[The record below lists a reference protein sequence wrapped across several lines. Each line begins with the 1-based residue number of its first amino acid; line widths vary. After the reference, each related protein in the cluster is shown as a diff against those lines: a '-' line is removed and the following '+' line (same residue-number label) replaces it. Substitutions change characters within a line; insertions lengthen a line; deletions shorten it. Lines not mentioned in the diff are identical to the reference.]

1 MSLFAAKERAP
12 SDRKRRP
19 AVIEPPLT
27 VILGFSQTGSAR
39 DAEGVAKSY
48 ISKNFAVDISWYA
61 VAPFSGGYLHEVHQG
76 GNGISYLPEVLEVLN
91 ANTTAG
97 ITRIPSGNRVM
108 EVSMRDGRPVP
119 LLLSESD
126 SRQYLAHP
134 ENFPLPSGKMKEAV
148 KSGLMWVYAGVVG
161 MVVGSVL
168 LFGSIGYYF
177 MSTSNEVLSKQTPPE
192 QLPHRQWET
201 VRRIRTDQYV
211 SRLKYENNRWSV
223 DFSES
228 PPDPARSSVR
238 VAPPAL
244 APTLPTSPSP
254 PMPPA
259 PPAATPTQGTA
270 PGPGNPI
277 TAAPVAPQPSPA
289 ATALPGVISAQSTIR
304 QLGRTP
310 GSPSP
315 STVPAAP
322 PATTGSGI
330 PSVIRQSEPAKP

>member
-1 MSLFAAKERAP
+1 MALFATKERAP
-12 SDRKRRP
+12 AEKKRRV

-27 VILGFSQTGSAR
+27 VILGFSLTGSAR

-161 MVVGSVL
+161 MIVGSVL

-177 MSTSNEVLSKQTPPE
+177 MSTSNEILSKQTPPE
-192 QLPHRQWET
+192 QMPHRQWET
-201 VRRIRTDQYV
+201 VRRIRADQYV

-223 DFSES
+223 DFSDS
-228 PPDPARSSVR
+228 PPDPTRPPVR
-238 VAPPAL
+238 V
-244 APTLPTSPSP
+244 T
-254 PMPPA
+254 
-259 PPAATPTQGTA
+259 PPAATPTPPVPPAPPATPSATSTQGAA
-270 PGPGNPI
+270 PGQGNPI
-277 TAAPVAPQPSPA
+277 TAAPSAPQPSSA
-289 ATALPGVISAQSTIR
+289 ASALPGVISAQTMIR
-304 QLGRTP
+304 QLGRAP
-310 GSPSP
+310 GSNPPSALP
-315 STVPAAP
+315 SAP
-322 PATTGSGI
+322 RTTTGSGL
-330 PSVIRQSEPAKP
+330 PSVIHQSEPARP